1 MVHHTIKTSIPPA
14 SKASSKINSMFLFP
28 WSRQTAILGARL
40 CGLRWHFVW
49 RWTLPALLA
58 ACASKLA
65 PLPEAVPTVPIA
77 KPSPAPVT
85 SPATLPTV
93 IATAPD
99 TVPAASRRSQLVPV
113 AWSDLPGWDNESMPE
128 VWSVLLSNCER
139 PGNLMAAVCPDV
151 RRLTLASDAEQ
162 KQWLMQRLQPHRIEN
177 TQGEASG
184 LLTGYFEP
192 VLEARRIPGNGFS
205 VPVYRPP
212 AGLKSGQPWFTRQE
226 IDSQQTAQSALHG
239 REIAWLADPVDAM
252 VLHIQGSGR
261 LRITEGDGRVRMVRV
276 GFAGSN
282 EQPYQSIGRWLL
294 DNNEVKDA
302 SWPGIKA
309 WLQRNPTKVQALLWV
324 NPRYVFFKEEA
335 IPDAA
340 IGPRG
345 AQGLPLTP
353 GRSIAVDPQS
363 LDYGTPVWMV
373 SPGPTQALQ
382 RLVVA
387 QDTGSAIVGAVRA
400 DLYMGTGAAAG
411 ELAGRMKQPLRL
423 WALLPKTP

>member
-1 MVHHTIKTSIPPA
+1 
-14 SKASSKINSMFLFP
+14 
-28 WSRQTAILGARL
+28 
-40 CGLRWHFVW
+40 
-49 RWTLPALLA
+49 
-58 ACASKLA
+58 
-65 PLPEAVPTVPIA
+65 
-77 KPSPAPVT
+77 
-85 SPATLPTV
+85 
-93 IATAPD
+93 
-99 TVPAASRRSQLVPV
+99 
-113 AWSDLPGWDNESMPE
+113 
-128 VWSVLLSNCER
+128 
-139 PGNLMAAVCPDV
+139 MAAVCPDV

-205 VPVYRPP
+205 VPLYRTP

-226 IDSQQTAQSALHG
+226 IDTLQTAQAALHG
-239 REIAWLADPVDAM
+239 REIAWIADPIDAM

-261 LRITEGDGRVRMVRV
+261 LRITEGDGRVRVVRV
-276 GFAGSN
+276 GFAASN

-335 IPDAA
+335 ITDAA

>member
-1 MVHHTIKTSIPPA
+1 MVHQTINTSMAPA
-14 SKASSKINSMFLFP
+14 SKASSKISSMLRFP
-28 WSRQTAILGARL
+28 SSAQTVILWPVASVWWR
-40 CGLRWHFVW
+40 FVW
-49 RWTLPALLA
+49 RGTLTVLLA
-58 ACASKLA
+58 ACASKMPPSPETVPAA
-65 PLPEAVPTVPIA
+65 PVAQPGAVNPPTSVPTV
-77 KPSPAPVT
+77 T
-85 SPATLPTV
+85 ATTTV
-93 IATAPD
+93 PEAG
-99 TVPAASRRSQLVPV
+99 PAASRRSQMVPV
-113 AWSDLPGWDNESMPE
+113 AWSDLPGWDSESMPE
-128 VWSVLLSNCER
+128 VWALLLSNCER
-139 PGNLMAAVCPDV
+139 PGNLMAVVCPDV

-205 VPVYRPP
+205 VPLYRMP
-212 AGLKSGQPWFTRQE
+212 AGLKSGQPWYTRQE
-226 IDSQQTAQSALHG
+226 IDTLQAAQAALHG
-239 REIAWLADPVDAM
+239 REIAWIADPVDAM

-261 LRITEGDGRVRMVRV
+261 LRITEGDGRVRVVRV

-309 WLQRNPTKVQALLWV
+309 WLQRNPGKLQTLLWV

-335 IPDAA
+335 ITDAA
-340 IGPRG
+340 TGPRG
-345 AQGLPLTP
+345 AQGLALTP

>member
-1 MVHHTIKTSIPPA
+1 MVHQTMKTSRAPA
-14 SKASSKINSMFLFP
+14 SKASSKISSMWRFP
-28 WSRQTAILGARL
+28 SSSQKAILWPVAGVW
-40 CGLRWHFVW
+40 WHFLW
-49 RWTLPALLA
+49 RGTLTVLLA
-58 ACASKLA
+58 ACASKMP
-65 PLPEAVPTVPIA
+65 PLPATVPAAPVAQPGAANPPTSVPTV
-77 KPSPAPVT
+77 T
-85 SPATLPTV
+85 ATVPE
-93 IATAPD
+93 A
-99 TVPAASRRSQLVPV
+99 VPAASRRSQMVPV
-113 AWSDLPGWDNESMPE
+113 SWSDLPGWDSESMPE
-128 VWSVLLSNCER
+128 VWAVLLSNCER

-205 VPVYRPP
+205 IPLYRTP

-226 IDSQQTAQSALHG
+226 IDTLQTAQAALHG
-239 REIAWLADPVDAM
+239 REIAWIADPIDAM

-261 LRITEGDGRVRMVRV
+261 LRITEGDGRVRVVRV
-276 GFAGSN
+276 GFAASN

-309 WLQRNPTKVQALLWV
+309 WMQRNPTKLQALLWV

-335 IPDAA
+335 ITDAA